1 MDLRL
6 YYSKIREV
14 ETTLTSPFVVVVSMA
29 TPDGGKPGVLT
40 EVARHV
46 AAKQIAE
53 GRARVATDEET
64 SNFHTNNAGRR
75 REREELEAVNR
86 VQFVVMPQK
95 HSSKPAKD

>member
-1 MDLRL
+1 VDLRL

-14 ETTLTSPFVVVVSMA
+14 ETTLIGPYVVVVSMA
-29 TPDGGKPGVLT
+29 TPDGGKAGVLT
-40 EVARHV
+40 ETARHV

-53 GRARVATDEET
+53 GRARLATEEEAT
-64 SNFHTNNAGRR
+64 GFHADNAGKK
-75 REREELEAVNR
+75 REQDEFEALNR